1 MASGPAWARRAR
13 GGARCSAGWCRC
25 LRPAC
30 GPLRLLG
37 SSGKGLPGLLPGAP
51 TDRPPRELSGR
62 ERGWHARGPL
72 VLPFCAQSTCPRC
85 AQRPWQRLL
94 QQAERPLRGGRAAF
108 SLGLRGPA
116 VADAHAR
123 RGWPCGARQPRLAVA
138 GMGHTATLRCGR
150 LLVARSESACSHG
163 AGPMRYSKQCFYL
176 MMNGLIQRKLFKVIS
191 TIKTSI

>member
-13 GGARCSAGWCRC
+13 GGARC

-51 TDRPPRELSGR
+51 TDRPPRELGGR
-62 ERGWHARGPL
+62 ERGWHAQGPL
-72 VLPFCAQSTCPRC
+72 VLPFCAQGTCPRC

-94 QQAERPLRGGRAAF
+94 QQAARPLRGRGQRSPWGSAALLSRMPTLVAVGR
-108 SLGLRGPA
+108 
-116 VADAHAR
+116 VA
-123 RGWPCGARQPRLAVA
+123 WQPHLAVA

>member
-1 MASGPAWARRAR
+1 MQRRLVSVPETGLRAASPSRVLREGSSWAPAWGTNGSAAPGAQREGARLACAGPPGPAV
-13 GGARCSAGWCRC
+13 
-25 LRPAC
+25 LRPEH
-30 GPLRLLG
+30 
-37 SSGKGLPGLLPGAP
+37 LPQVRTASLAETASASRAPPAGEGA
-51 TDRPPRELSGR
+51 
-62 ERGWHARGPL
+62 A
-72 VLPFCAQSTCPRC
+72 V
-85 AQRPWQRLL
+85 
-94 QQAERPLRGGRAAF
+94 

-150 LLVARSESACSHG
+150 VLVAGSESACSHG

>member
-37 SSGKGLPGLLPGAP
+37 PSGKGLPGLLPGAP

-94 QQAERPLRGGRAAF
+94 QQAERPLRGGGG
-108 SLGLRGPA
+108 SGLPGAPRPCCRGCP
-116 VADAHAR
+116 R
-123 RGWPCGARQPRLAVA
+123 SSRLAVRRAAAPPGCRRHGSHSDTEVWPAA
-138 GMGHTATLRCGR
+138 G
-150 LLVARSESACSHG
+150 RSERVWVLTRCRAH
-163 AGPMRYSKQCFYL
+163 A
-176 MMNGLIQRKLFKVIS
+176 IQQTVFLSDDERPDTEKI
-191 TIKTSI
+191 I

>member
-51 TDRPPRELSGR
+51 TDRPPGELSGR

-72 VLPFCAQSTCPRC
+72 VLPFCAQGTCPRC

-94 QQAERPLRGGRAAF
+94 QQAERPLRGGGAGSVLPGAPRPRC
-108 SLGLRGPA
+108 RGCP
-116 VADAHAR
+116 R
-123 RGWPCGARQPRLAVA
+123 SSRLAVRRAAAPPGCRRHGSHGDAEVRPAA
-138 GMGHTATLRCGR
+138 G
-150 LLVARSESACSHG
+150 RSERVCVLTRCRAH
-163 AGPMRYSKQCFYL
+163 A
-176 MMNGLIQRKLFKVIS
+176 IQQTVFLSDDERPDTEKI
-191 TIKTSI
+191 I

>member
-72 VLPFCAQSTCPRC
+72 VLPFCAQGTCPRC

-94 QQAERPLRGGRAAF
+94 QQAERPLRGGAGQRSPWGSAAPL
-108 SLGLRGPA
+108 SRM
-116 VADAHAR
+116 
-123 RGWPCGARQPRLAVA
+123 PRLAVA

-150 LLVARSESACSHG
+150 LLVAGSESACSHG